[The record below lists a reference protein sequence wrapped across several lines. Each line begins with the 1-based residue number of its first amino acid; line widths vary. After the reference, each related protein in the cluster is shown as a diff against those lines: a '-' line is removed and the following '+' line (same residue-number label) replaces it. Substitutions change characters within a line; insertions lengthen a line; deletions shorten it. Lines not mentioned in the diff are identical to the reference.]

1 MSKVVEI
8 SPMTAD
14 HFTTAAITRELQNA
28 VACHT
33 SSSLYPYGSAE
44 GEQTGL
50 KGVYPLASG

>member
-1 MSKVVEI
+1 MVEI